1 MRVAEIEGVLTLSAT
16 VRDTWALHTWI
27 LGHAEHIS
35 VLQPVPLRRALAKRI
50 RAAADQYG

>member
-1 MRVAEIEGVLTLSAT
+1 MRVNENGGVLTLRAT

-35 VLQPVPLRRALAKRI
+35 VLQPVPLREKLAARI
-50 RAAADQYG
+50 QAAAAQYV